1 MPPRRTTRAVSGST
15 AAPAPSTRARRGRKA
30 AASPAPSMDS
40 DEDDGVTVTQEGS
53 DQQEERMEQEGSKS
67 RTRTSVSKAKPKAAP
82 AAKKRSARASVA
94 SEKEDSED
102 ELGLSPP
109 RPKVKKAAP
118 APKPKANK
126 QVITS
131 EDEDEAEEEL
141 QNALRARRA
150 STATV
155 AASEPPT
162 PTIQAREE
170 DDRSATPRASE
181 GAPEIR
187 VDKAD
192 SDDNDEASTVGQ
204 KTPTKPPRSPSQKP
218 AAPFRSLH
226 SPAPAPAQA
235 SHPSQAGP
243 KPRLTIHKLV
253 LVNFKS
259 YAGRQEIGPFHKS
272 FSAIVGP
279 NGSGKSN
286 TIDALLFVFGYRASK
301 MRQGKL
307 SELIHNSAGK
317 DNLES
322 CSVEVWFREII
333 DLVRILK
340 LRIELH

>member
-1 MPPRRTTRAVSGST
+1 
-15 AAPAPSTRARRGRKA
+15 
-30 AASPAPSMDS
+30 MDS
-40 DEDDGVTVTQEGS
+40 DEDDGVTVIQEGS
-53 DQQEERMEQEGSKS
+53 DQEEEGIEQEGDKS
-67 RTRTSVSKAKPKAAP
+67 RARRSVSKAKPKAAL
-82 AAKKRSARASVA
+82 AAKKRSTSASVA

-109 RPKVKKAAP
+109 RPKVKKAGP
-118 APKPKANK
+118 APNPKANK

-162 PTIQAREE
+162 PTIQPREE

-187 VDKAD
+187 VEKAD

-204 KTPTKPPRSPSQKP
+204 KTPTKPRSPSQKP
-218 AAPFRSLH
+218 LAPLKSLH
-226 SPAPAPAQA
+226 SSAPAPAQA
-235 SHPSQAGP
+235 PHPSQSGP

-322 CSVEVWFREII
+322 CSVEVWFREIM